1 VTGAQPARG
10 PLLNHERSLLLLSL
24 LAVLPGLA
32 LALLLVWQAD
42 LAAQTRWIASLVAV
56 ALWWAAGVGLR
67 DRAVSPLRALSNL
80 LAGLR
85 DGDTSFKVRA
95 GRGDD
100 ALGLALFEANAL
112 RDALAEER
120 LGAGAGR
127 GFHRE
132 VTAALDAPTFAFDPE
147 GRLCFVNPA
156 GERLLMQSRPDLLG
170 RDARSLGLAEC
181 VDAGR
186 ADVRELAFPGG
197 AGRFAVRARPFGR
210 DGRTYQLVVLTDV
223 DRTLR
228 QEERELWRRL
238 LLRLGE
244 ELGDGLAPIRSLSTG
259 LQDLLERGPASEC
272 EGEIREG
279 LAVIASRSAALERLV
294 AGHARLAGLPRPELR
309 PVAVREL
316 VSLVR
321 SLETR
326 LPVEVEE
333 GPEVA
338 VQADPVQL
346 EELLSHLVR
355 NAVDAAR
362 ETHGGVRVGWRVAE
376 SHLELW
382 VDDDGPGLAD
392 PARLFVPF
400 ATTKP
405 GGTGLGLV
413 LSRQIAEAHGG
424 MLTLENR
431 PAGGCRAC
439 LRLPL

>member
-1 VTGAQPARG
+1 
-10 PLLNHERSLLLLSL
+10 
-24 LAVLPGLA
+24 
-32 LALLLVWQAD
+32 
-42 LAAQTRWIASLVAV
+42 
-56 ALWWAAGVGLR
+56 
-67 DRAVSPLRALSNL
+67 
-80 LAGLR
+80 
-85 DGDTSFKVRA
+85 VRA

-156 GERLLMQSRPDLLG
+156 GERLLMPSRPDLLG

-333 GPEVA
+333 GPEIAAAQDKQLRVITRGRD
-338 VQADPVQL
+338 VQMERSLIDRIWEPMV
-346 EELLSHLVR
+346 HLVR